1 MVSTPADRELDLVLV
16 GATGFVGRLTAHYLA
31 EHAPAGLRIALA
43 GRSADRLDQVRSTL
57 PGPGQAWPVIVVDV
71 QDDAAAAELAARTR
85 VVATTV
91 GPYLRYGLPLV
102 TACAAAGTHYADLTG
117 ETLFVRRSIDAVHEV
132 AIASGA
138 RIVHSCGFDSVPSDL
153 GVGLT
158 AAQATA
164 DGAGELISAVL
175 HVTRLRGGI
184 SGGTIDSLRQQ
195 AIESSDDP
203 AARRLTTNPWALVD
217 EVAGR
222 VYGSPSAGHQRPTR
236 NDRTG
241 SWQAP
246 FVMGA
251 YNGQIVHRSNAL
263 AGWPYGRELTYR
275 EVVDT
280 GRGPA
285 GAVAAAGIVAGAGAL
300 MWGMSVPATR
310 SLLDRVLPKPGQ
322 GPDERQRSRGAFR
335 VEVHAETTEGGSYRT
350 TIAADHDPGYDG
362 TAVMLGESALS
373 LVGDPELGPP
383 GAVTPM
389 VALGATLPQRLRD
402 HAFTVST
409 ERLET

>member
-1 MVSTPADRELDLVLV
+1 MSQPVDRELDLVLV
-16 GATGFVGRLTAHYLA
+16 GATGFVGRLTARYLV
-31 EHAPAGLRIALA
+31 EHAPDGLRIGLA
-43 GRSADRLDQVRSTL
+43 GRSGERLDQVRSAL
-57 PGPGQAWPVIVVDV
+57 PGPARTWPMIVVDV
-71 QDDAAAAELAARTR
+71 LDDRAATELAARTR

-117 ETLFVRRSIDAVHEV
+117 EPVFVRRSIDAAHRTAV
-132 AIASGA
+132 ASGA
-138 RIVHSCGFDSVPSDL
+138 RIVHSCGFDSIPSDL
-153 GVGLT
+153 GVGLS
-158 AAQATA
+158 AAQASA
-164 DGAGELISAVL
+164 DGAGELTSAVL
-175 HVTRLRGGI
+175 HVTRLRGGV

-195 AIESSDDP
+195 AIETADDP
-203 AARRLTTNPWALVD
+203 ASHRLITNPWALVD
-217 EVAGR
+217 EVTGR
-222 VYGSPSAGHQRPTR
+222 TYGSEGGGAWPTR
-236 NDRTG
+236 NDVTG

-263 AGWPYGRELTYR
+263 SHWAYGRELTYR

-280 GRGPA
+280 GGGPR
-285 GAVAAAGIVAGAGAL
+285 GAVTAAGIVVGAGAL
-300 MWGMSVPATR
+300 MRGMSIPVTR

-335 VEVHAETTEGGSYRT
+335 IEVRAETASGARYCT
-350 TIAADHDPGYDG
+350 TVGADLDPGYDG

-373 LVGDPELGPP
+373 LAGDSGLGPP
-383 GAVTPM
+383 GVDTPM

-402 HAFTVST
+402 HDFTVST
-409 ERLET
+409 ERLGT

>member
-1 MVSTPADRELDLVLV
+1 MSTSADRELDLVLV

-31 EHAPAGLRIALA
+31 EHAPAGLRIGLA

-57 PGPGQAWPVIVVDV
+57 PVAAQAWPLIVVDV
-71 QDDAAAAELAARTR
+71 QDEEAATELAARTR

-102 TACAAAGTHYADLTG
+102 IACAAAGTHYADLTG
-117 ETLFVRRSIDAVHEV
+117 ETLFVRRSIDAAHRLAV
-132 AIASGA
+132 ASGA

-153 GVGLT
+153 GVGLS
-158 AAQATA
+158 AARATT
-164 DGAGELISAVL
+164 DGAGELTSAVL

-195 AIESSDDP
+195 AIETADDP
-203 AARRLTTNPWALVD
+203 AGRRLIANPWALVD
-217 EVAGR
+217 EVAGTP
-222 VYGSPSAGHQRPTR
+222 YGSSGGAGSRPTR
-236 NDRTG
+236 NDESG

-263 AGWPYGRELTYR
+263 SGWPYGRELTYR

-280 GRGPA
+280 GRGPR
-285 GAVAAAGIVAGAGAL
+285 GAVTAAGIVIGAGAL
-300 MWGMSVPATR
+300 MRGMSIPPIR
-310 SLLDRVLPKPGQ
+310 SLLDRVLPKPGE
-322 GPDERQRSRGAFR
+322 GPDDRQRSRGAFR
-335 VEVHAETTEGGSYRT
+335 VEVRAETTSGALYSTAVGAEL
-350 TIAADHDPGYDG
+350 DPGYDG

-373 LVGDPELGPP
+373 LACDSGLGPP
-383 GAVTPM
+383 GVDTPM
-389 VALGATLPQRLRD
+389 VALAATLPQRLRD
-402 HAFTVST
+402 QGFTVFT
-409 ERLET
+409 ERRGT

>member
-1 MVSTPADRELDLVLV
+1 M
-16 GATGFVGRLTAHYLA
+16 
-31 EHAPAGLRIALA
+31 
-43 GRSADRLDQVRSTL
+43 
-57 PGPGQAWPVIVVDV
+57 
-71 QDDAAAAELAARTR
+71 QDDEAAAELAARTR

-102 TACAAAGTHYADLTG
+102 IACAAAGTHYADLTG
-117 ETLFVRRSIDAVHEV
+117 ETLFVRRSIDAAHQIAV
-132 AIASGA
+132 ASGA

-153 GVGLT
+153 GVGLS
-158 AAQATA
+158 AARATA
-164 DGAGELISAVL
+164 DGAGELTSAVL
-175 HVTRLRGGI
+175 HVTRLRAGV

-195 AIESSDDP
+195 AIETADDP
-203 AARRLTTNPWALVD
+203 VARRLITNPWALVD

-222 VYGSPSAGHQRPTR
+222 AYGSSGTRASWPTR

-263 AGWPYGRELTYR
+263 SGWPYGRELTYR

-280 GRGPA
+280 GRGPR
-285 GAVAAAGIVAGAGAL
+285 GAVTAAGIVVGAGAL
-300 MWGMSVPATR
+300 MRGMSIPVTR

-335 VEVHAETTEGGSYRT
+335 IEVRAETTSGARYCT
-350 TIAADHDPGYDG
+350 TVGADLDPGYDG

-373 LVGDPELGPP
+373 LAGDSGLGPP
-383 GAVTPM
+383 GVDTPM

-402 HAFTVST
+402 HDFTVST
-409 ERLET
+409 ERLGT